1 MTYTYNNII
10 KLFEDI
16 ATANPF
22 IKRFGSGEM
31 NEIEVNSPTSQLYPL
46 MWITPQ
52 LVDITE
58 NTLEYTFRLMIFEVD
73 DIDDSKQQLILSNCL
88 QILVDVIKTFKYQL
102 DSDTN
107 ITSTQTA
114 IPFTH
119 RFVDYCTGWYA
130 DIKIITDADNSPCNV
145 PGY

>member
-1 MTYTYNNII
+1 MTYNNII
-10 KLFEDI
+10 KLFKDI
-16 ATANPF
+16 SETNPF

-31 NEIEVNSPTSQLYPL
+31 NEIEVDGPTSQLYPL

-52 LVDITE
+52 LVDINE
-58 NTLEYTFRLMIFEVD
+58 NSLEWTFRLMIFEID

-88 QILVDVIKTFKYQL
+88 QILVDVIKTFKHEI
-102 DSDTN
+102 DDDVT
-107 ITSTQTA
+107 ISTPSSA

-119 RFVDYCTGWYA
+119 RFVDYCTGWYS
-130 DIKIITDADNSPCNV
+130 DIKIITNADNSPCDI

>member
-1 MTYTYNNII
+1 MTYNNII
-10 KLFEDI
+10 KLFKDI
-16 ATANPF
+16 SETNPF

-31 NEIEVNSPTSQLYPL
+31 NEIEVDGPTSQLYPL

-52 LVDITE
+52 LVDINE
-58 NTLEYTFRLMIFEVD
+58 NSLEWTFRLMIFEID

-88 QILVDVIKTFKYQL
+88 QILVDVIKTFKNEI
-102 DSDTN
+102 DDDVT
-107 ITSTQTA
+107 ISTPSSA

-119 RFVDYCTGWYA
+119 RFVDYCTGWYS
-130 DIKIITDADNSPCNV
+130 DIKIITNADNSPCDI